1 MNRISDALA
10 QYNKLEQSGALDA
23 LEGLRREN
31 RELDR
36 IITDAALL
44 VAYTDV
50 TGMLDFVIARILDH
64 FIPSFLAFLV
74 TPPRGDGMRHYCYRN
89 LKVTDEQ
96 IPAVYYNLLRTR
108 FGTKPSAVTFAELE
122 EELGAD
128 LFDRDFR
135 KLNPRLIFPM
145 FGIGGL
151 YGVVILGEKVMGD
164 DYTELEQKYLDRI
177 IRFLSVSM
185 QNGLHYETS
194 ITDSKT
200 GLFTH
205 DYFIRRL
212 EEELSHAARHGPRSG
227 ILMLDVDHFK
237 RFNDSWG
244 HVAGDLALV
253 KLAALLRRC
262 TRSEDCV
269 ARFGGEEFS
278 VLVAE
283 CCDRSLME
291 VAERI
296 REEASIMDIQY
307 NGQNLRLTVS
317 IGVRSIDGKAGMNPL
332 MLMSEADR
340 ALYRSKMSG
349 RNRVTLYS
357 AGLLDRASRLL
368 FLHHAAHHPA
378 HQF

>member
-23 LEGLRREN
+23 LDRLRREN

-44 VAYTDV
+44 VAYTEV
-50 TGMLDFVIARILDH
+50 TGMLNFVIARILNH

-74 TPPRGDGMRHYCYRN
+74 TPPRGDGIRHFCYRN
-89 LKVTDEQ
+89 LKQTDEQ
-96 IPAVYYNLLRTR
+96 IPALYYNLLRNR
-108 FGTKPSAVTFAELE
+108 FSTKPSAVSFAELE

-128 LFDRDFR
+128 MFDQEFR

-164 DYTELEQKYLDRI
+164 EYTVLEQKYVDRI
-177 IRFLSVSM
+177 IRFLSVSI

-237 RFNDSWG
+237 RFNDSSG
-244 HVAGDLALV
+244 HLAGDLALI

-278 VLVAE
+278 ILVTE
-283 CCDRSLME
+283 CREQRLLE

-296 REEASIMDIQY
+296 RAEASIMEIPY
-307 NGQNLRLTVS
+307 NGKNLRLTVS
-317 IGVRSIDGKAGMNPL
+317 IGVRTIHGWTGMNPQ
-332 MLMSEADR
+332 MLISEADR
-340 ALYRSKMSG
+340 ALYRSKASG
-349 RNRVTLYS
+349 RNRVTLYN
-357 AGLLDRASRLL
+357 AGLLDKANSLRRS
-368 FLHHAAHHPA
+368 HHSAH
-378 HQF
+378 